1 MTKLPRTLYEGFSFR
16 PFKHESN
23 TRHGTEDIFTLPK
36 AKTNKLKSTVTYRGP
51 WNALTEHIISENN
64 NITEGTYFNKTTL
77 CVH

>member
-16 PFKHESN
+16 QFKHESN
-23 TRHGTEDIFTLPK
+23 IRHGTEDIFTLPK
-36 AKTNKLKSTVTYRGP
+36 VKTNKLKSTVTYTAP

-77 CVH
+77 CVQ